1 MYCTIAKTDREYYWP
16 RVNCFFFLHI
26 ILSSQCL
33 WKRVEERSWRLIS
46 MSCGCSTEKL
56 LSHMD
61 IWRERLHCTVVQ
73 HTHAAWIWCVCS
85 TRTATLFSPTVIYV
99 LLIFA
104 FFFLRVKKRDSHRVF
119 SRTLSLV
126 FASFFR
132 CCCRCFLPFAVCHS
146 TMCNMQLLYASSC
159 VSVPNDRLYSAVC
172 IYNGGWAT
180 RFCSPAF
187 EFLLLLFLLLSVC
200 YCPGASDAF
209 GCRQSAIV
217 FNIFF
222 CFYLSCVC
230 EHAIVWQ

>member
-104 FFFLRVKKRDSHRVF
+104 FFFYAWKKEIRVVSSRGHWVSCLLLFFAAAAAVFCLLPYVIQRCAICNCCMHRHAWVCPTTVSTLRSASTTVDERLVFAHRHLSFCCCCFCCCQFATVQAR
-119 SRTLSLV
+119 RTLSAADRVQL
-126 FASFFR
+126 FSTYFFVSI
-132 CCCRCFLPFAVCHS
+132 CRVCA
-146 TMCNMQLLYASSC
+146 N
-159 VSVPNDRLYSAVC
+159 
-172 IYNGGWAT
+172 
-180 RFCSPAF
+180 
-187 EFLLLLFLLLSVC
+187 
-200 YCPGASDAF
+200 
-209 GCRQSAIV
+209 
-217 FNIFF
+217 
-222 CFYLSCVC
+222 
-230 EHAIVWQ
+230 IVWQ